1 MKRSTRN
8 FLYAFAA
15 MELAGSLL
23 IASRLSAQ
31 PAPTVEQVQ
40 EQANALIT
48 ALQSQRNACQDQSAQ
63 TLANAQAQIA
73 KLTKELEA
81 AKSGPKTTDGT
92 VNLTPPNVK
101 PK

>member
-1 MKRSTRN
+1 MAVLEKD
-8 FLYAFAA
+8 
-15 MELAGSLL
+15 GSVP
-23 IASRLSAQ
+23 SRLRSVCRRVFCAAVATLCITNAVAQ
-31 PAPTVEQVQ
+31 EPMKPSVEQVQ

-81 AKSGPKTTDGT
+81 AKAAKQEQ
-92 VNLTPPNVK
+92 K
-101 PK
+101 